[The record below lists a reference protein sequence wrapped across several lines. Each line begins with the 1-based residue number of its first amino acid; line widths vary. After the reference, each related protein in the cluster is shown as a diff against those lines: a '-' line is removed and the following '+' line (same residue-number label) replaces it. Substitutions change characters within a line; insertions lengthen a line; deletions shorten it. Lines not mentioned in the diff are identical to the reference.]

1 MEKGPA
7 RSFCAEIHKMMS
19 CGIPCS
25 ICPCPTQHLCAVVHG
40 NLLIVSSHKL
50 HMVTLFLFR
59 RNADQSKMIWN
70 HLIALITPSKI
81 IGHILTEYSS
91 FFFFKTCFNLC
102 LSHDNVIISVR
113 FSWASFACT
122 FGLLLFY
129 AFFDS
134 SMKYSFVQPYFINRL
149 QVRYF
154 RHVARFLSSSIL
166 QTI

>member
-1 MEKGPA
+1 MEKGSA

-19 CGIPCS
+19 CGIPRS

-91 FFFFKTCFNLC
+91 FFFFLNLFQ
-102 LSHDNVIISVR
+102 LVSVTWQRDN
-113 FSWASFACT
+113 FC
-122 FGLLLFY
+122 
-129 AFFDS
+129 
-134 SMKYSFVQPYFINRL
+134 
-149 QVRYF
+149 QV
-154 RHVARFLSSSIL
+154 FLSIICMHFWSSAFL
-166 QTI
+166 CFLWQFHEV